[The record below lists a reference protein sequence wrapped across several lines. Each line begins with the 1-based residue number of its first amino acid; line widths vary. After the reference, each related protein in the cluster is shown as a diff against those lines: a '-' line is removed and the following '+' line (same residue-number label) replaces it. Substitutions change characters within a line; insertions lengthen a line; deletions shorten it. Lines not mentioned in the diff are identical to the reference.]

1 MERMISFVAGV
12 TACCLAVAAH
22 AADQPA
28 EAKAAEPEASPAAA
42 APTDSPH
49 YEQLK
54 ELEWMVGEWVDQG
67 EDATITTVCR
77 WTKNRNFMTR
87 SFKVVTADDRV
98 LEGTQVIGWD
108 PADKRIRS
116 WLFDSEGGFG
126 EGRWSR
132 DGNRWIVKASQ
143 VLKSG
148 GRASAINV
156 ITYVDDNTLTW
167 QSTGREVDGEMLPD
181 VPEVTVVRKQSQ

>member
-12 TACCLAVAAH
+12 TACCLVQAAY

-28 EAKAAEPEASPAAA
+28 EAKAAEPEATPAAA
-42 APTDSPH
+42 APADSSH
-49 YEQLK
+49 YGRLK
-54 ELEWMVGEWVDQG
+54 ELEWMIGEWVDEG
-67 EDATITTVCR
+67 EDMTITTVCR

-116 WLFDSEGGFG
+116 WLFDSQGGFG
-126 EGRWSR
+126 AGRWSR
-132 DGNRWIVKASQ
+132 EGDRWIVKSSQ
-143 VLKSG
+143 VLKNG
-148 GRASAINV
+148 ERASSINV